1 MDLKVVAIWLSF
13 KLYGYEFNNM
23 TTDNL
28 INAIKK
34 MPAELQSHRKH
45 DMSFKGHS

>member
-13 KLYGYEFNNM
+13 KLYGYEFNKNM

-34 MPAELQSHRKH
+34 MPAELQFHRKLV
-45 DMSFKGHS
+45 SYVL